1 MENTILESKKSS
13 SAIDLIIALKKAVQN
28 SPTKVSYVSI
38 KGYKNK
44 FGEISNNLINIGI
57 SYQKAKAKDIEFLT
71 NLDIN
76 SFDSKLDKALLE
88 QARTE
93 LIASFITPEKAR
105 SEGQINA
112 YTPII
117 EGVKVHNETG
127 VIYVYGYREKKE
139 ILTEGNYPVV
149 NSKPLTIAKNE
160 FRKKLSTG
168 KFTQYSLE
176 EISSVRANK
185 ETLEF

>member
-1 MENTILESKKSS
+1 
-13 SAIDLIIALKKAVQN
+13 
-28 SPTKVSYVSI
+28 
-38 KGYKNK
+38 
-44 FGEISNNLINIGI
+44 
-57 SYQKAKAKDIEFLT
+57 
-71 NLDIN
+71 LDIN
-76 SFDSKLDKALLE
+76 SFDSKLDKTLLE

-93 LIASFITPEKAR
+93 LIASFIAPEKAR
-105 SEGQINA
+105 SEGQTNA

-117 EGVKVHNETG
+117 DGVKVHNETG

-160 FRKKLSTG
+160 LRKKLSTG
-168 KFTQYSLE
+168 KFTQYSIE

>member
-1 MENTILESKKSS
+1 MEVTIEKKDK
-13 SAIDLIIALKKAVQN
+13 ATVGELIVNLKKAVQN
-28 SPTKVSYVSI
+28 SPTKVSFVSI

-44 FGEISNNLINIGI
+44 FGEEANHLINVGI
-57 SYQKAKAKDIEFLT
+57 CYQKAKQKDIQYLT
-71 NLDIN
+71 DLDIN

-93 LIASFITPEKAR
+93 LIQSFITPEKAR

-117 EGVKVHNETG
+117 DGVKVNNDTG
-127 VIYVYGYREKKE
+127 IIYIYGYREKKE

-149 NSKPLTIAKNE
+149 NSKPLTLAKNE
-160 FRKKLSTG
+160 LRKNLKTG
-168 KFTQYSLE
+168 KFTQYSIE